1 MELIKMSSKGQ
12 LVVPMEIRKILGL
25 ETEDQF
31 IAYGKDDYVVFKKV
45 DLPSLKKEYEE
56 LVQATSKITEDARI
70 TDDAIDDE
78 IRKYRKEKE
87 GSSK

>member
-1 MELIKMSSKGQ
+1 
-12 LVVPMEIRKILGL
+12 MEIRKILGL